1 MKHWKK
7 LLALTLCACLIA
19 GLTACGSEAQSANSA
34 DEQTEEAGSSV
45 PQMESP
51 QPEDG
56 QAEDTNPEDTNT
68 DSAALDEDEVLES
81 EESEGGLSEAEQQP
95 TDPEEENMEE
105 AEAQDGEARTEITQE
120 DALQVVVDHFDTE
133 DAGSGYAYAYTLV
146 RADEID
152 GQSYYIYR
160 QSWAEDEEDAEAGA
174 KTLRYIFVATD
185 GSVLYT
191 GVVDGEQ
198 AIIDY
203 DSEII
208 P

>member
-1 MKHWKK
+1 MPET
-7 LLALTLCACLIA
+7 AA
-19 GLTACGSEAQSANSA
+19 G
-34 DEQTEEAGSSV
+34 
-45 PQMESP
+45 
-51 QPEDG
+51 QPD
-56 QAEDTNPEDTNT
+56 DSDT
-68 DSAALDEDEVLES
+68 DSTAPDEDEL
-81 EESEGGLSEAEQQP
+81 SEGSGSGEPEDDLPEIEQSP
-95 TDPEEENMEE
+95 ADTGEETIED
-105 AEAQDGEARTEITQE
+105 AKAQDGEARTEITQD
-120 DALQVVVDHFDTE
+120 DALQMIIDHFDTE

>member
-1 MKHWKK
+1 MKLWKRF
-7 LLALTLCACLIA
+7 LALMLCACLSA
-19 GLTACGSEAQSANSA
+19 GLTACGSKPQSADSA
-34 DEQTEEAGSSV
+34 GGQTELAGSSAG
-45 PQMESP
+45 QSESTENAAG
-51 QPEDG
+51 QPED
-56 QAEDTNPEDTNT
+56 ADT
-68 DSAALDEDEVLES
+68 DSSAPDEDEL
-81 EESEGGLSEAEQQP
+81 SEGSGSGEPEDDLPEIEQSP
-95 TDPEEENMEE
+95 ADTGEENTED
-105 AEAQDGEARTEITQE
+105 AEAQDGEARIEITQD
-120 DALQVVVDHFDTE
+120 DALQMIIDHFDTE

-160 QSWAEDEEDAEAGA
+160 QSWAADEEDAEAGA
-174 KTLRYIFVATD
+174 KTLRYIFVAID

>member
-1 MKHWKK
+1 MKLWKRF
-7 LLALTLCACLIA
+7 LALTLCACLFA
-19 GLTACGSEAQSANSA
+19 GLTACGSKPQSADSA
-34 DEQTEEAGSSV
+34 GGQTEQEGSSASQSEL
-45 PQMESP
+45 PETAAG
-51 QPEDG
+51 QPD
-56 QAEDTNPEDTNT
+56 DSDT
-68 DSAALDEDEVLES
+68 DSTAPDEDEL
-81 EESEGGLSEAEQQP
+81 SEGSGSGEPEDDLPDIEQSP
-95 TDPEEENMEE
+95 ADTGEETIED
-105 AEAQDGEARTEITQE
+105 AEAQDGEARTEITQD
-120 DALQVVVDHFDTE
+120 DALQMIIDHFDTE